1 MAPRLTTTRLA
12 PIAACALL
20 AACSDSDTGTG
31 LTSLSMAPCADAPAL
46 DCGTMDVPLIHDSTD
61 RRRVLIDVVV
71 LPGTGDGPHEPL
83 LLNPGGPGGSGS
95 ELVREFAAQ
104 DVLPAALRERYDVV
118 GFDPRGIGARQRI
131 DCDRFGLDDL
141 DVYPLGREDLES
153 LALDS
158 TAVADACFAEYGDV
172 LQHLGSN
179 AVVRDMEAL
188 RTLLD
193 APALHFIGY
202 SYGTRLAALYL
213 ERYPASSGRIV
224 LDGSLLPGGELAP
237 LVAGQTAAQ
246 QRNLDVL
253 LTACGTTLADCDPSG
268 LNAAFAARLQ
278 ETIDTGD
285 ELAFELFGTLLL
297 ESVENPG
304 FGELAIPVLID
315 YARTGDLEPV
325 IEFAVLVEDM
335 GDDENEE
342 EEVASDDLETVGR
355 AVLCADDPSRP
366 TVDELVTVLAGLNEV
381 SDLFAEADVALA
393 ASCVGWPASIDPVT
407 PIATTAAPVSLVIGG
422 RTDAQTPIEWAEA
435 MAESIGGFYL
445 ASDHDGH
452 TSVFNGES
460 RCVDDV
466 VLAFLIDGTLPAQAS
481 CTVDDDGKRVR

>member
-12 PIAACALL
+12 PLAACALL

-31 LTSLSMAPCADAPAL
+31 STSLSMAPCVDKPTL

-61 RRRVLIDVVV
+61 QRRVLVDVVV
-71 LPGTGDGPHEPL
+71 LPGMGDGPHEPL
-83 LLNPGGPGGSGS
+83 LLNPGGPGGSGT
-95 ELVREFAAQ
+95 ELVREFAAR
-104 DVLPAALRERYDVV
+104 DALPAALRERYDVV
-118 GFDPRGIGARQRI
+118 GFDPRGIGASQRI

-141 DVYPLGREDLES
+141 DGYPLGREGLET
-153 LALDS
+153 LAVDS
-158 TAVADACFAEYGDV
+158 TAAADACFAEYGDV

-213 ERYPASSGRIV
+213 ERYPESSGRIV

-237 LVAGQTAAQ
+237 LIVGQSAAQ
-246 QRNLDVL
+246 QRNLDAL
-253 LTACGTTLADCDPSG
+253 LTACGTTLADCDPNG
-268 LNAAFAARLQ
+268 LNATFVSRL
-278 ETIDTGD
+278 EDIIDTDD
-285 ELAFELFGTLLL
+285 ELAIELFGTLLL
-297 ESVENPG
+297 ESVESPD
-304 FGELAIPVLID
+304 FGALAIPVLID

-325 IEFAVLVEDM
+325 VQLAQVVEGT
-335 GDDENEE
+335 GDEEDEE
-342 EEVASDDLETVGR
+342 EEFASDDIETVGR
-355 AVLCADDPSRP
+355 AVLCADDPARP
-366 TVDELVTVLAGLNEV
+366 DLDELVTVLAGLNEV

-393 ASCVGWPASIDPVT
+393 ASCIGWPASIDPVT
-407 PIATTAAPVSLVIGG
+407 PITTTVAPASLVIGG
-422 RTDAQTPIEWAEA
+422 STDANTPIEWAQA
-435 MAESIGGFYL
+435 MAEAIGGVYL

-481 CTVDDDGKRVR
+481 CAADDDGGRGR